1 MVLHLPAQ
9 IELSGMQQ
17 VSSGLQKSPEMHWVV
32 LLTPQLTVRLQLLVA
47 EPHCLPAHV
56 VDTGSGMHPHTLL

>member
-1 MVLHLPAQ
+1 MMLHRPAQ
-9 IELSGMQQ
+9 IELSGVQQ
-17 VSSGLQKSPEMHWVV
+17 LSSGLQKSPGLQLVV

-47 EPHCLPAHV
+47 EPHCLPVHV